1 MTPLCAT
8 WPLQTP
14 KSCSHSQHIDRV
26 RYQFQRRC
34 YWMLDGDDSIVLV
47 HYLAAN
53 AAARLRQPGAAP
65 LTAANL
71 AMQPR
76 GLEAPSSSD
85 ATSQS
90 SFRSESG
97 ARSTASSYSDL
108 SEFGRA
114 GGGLQSPDPASMYIP
129 NMLSATG
136 QSSFRSVCGALSTA
150 SCHSD
155 ISEFGRAGQ
164 SAVKLSCSLF
174 RPWPLPSPFSGAH
187 AHRQQLVEPLRV
199 WTRNSGTDQT
209 CLRLCI
215 CAAGTGR

>member
-1 MTPLCAT
+1 
-8 WPLQTP
+8 
-14 KSCSHSQHIDRV
+14 
-26 RYQFQRRC
+26 
-34 YWMLDGDDSIVLV
+34 MLDGDDSIVLV

-76 GLEAPSSSD
+76 GLEAPSSSE

-97 ARSTASSYSDL
+97 AHSTASSYSDL

-114 GGGLQSPDPASMYIP
+114 GAGLQNPDPASLYIP
-129 NMLSATG
+129 NTLSAIG
-136 QSSFRSVCGALSTA
+136 QSSFRSVCNAHSTA
-150 SCHSD
+150 SCYSD
-155 ISEFGRAGQ
+155 ISELGRAGE

-174 RPWPLPSPFSGAH
+174 PSLALAFSILGRAR
-187 AHRQQLVEPLRV
+187 HRQQLVEPLQV
-199 WTRNSGTDQT
+199 
-209 CLRLCI
+209 
-215 CAAGTGR
+215 